1 MATLNNALF
10 RRPGATLQT
19 VAEQLLGALD
29 DAGYVEHGF
38 FCVPGGFAL
47 ATRLERIREDKR
59 PFPGDARWN
68 TGPNSLLS
76 LRDGFSL
83 SRIIDGLINADPGR
97 YRMILFYVTHR
108 RVTPTNQPAPGS
120 LGGLPGLGSDELPG
134 NFEDYPYTNVYRVRA
149 LVYEVARPSVAA
161 PPGFV
166 PQTVPARI
174 HLQRAG
180 LLQRLRP

>member
-10 RRPGATLQT
+10 RQPGATLQT
-19 VAEQLLGALD
+19 VSEDLLAALD
-29 DAGYVEHGF
+29 EAGYVEHGF

-68 TGPNSLLS
+68 TGPNPLLS

-83 SRIIDGLINADPGR
+83 SKIIDGLINADPGR
-97 YRMILFYVTHR
+97 YRMILFYVTD
-108 RVTPTNQPAPGS
+108 RVVRPTNQPAPS
-120 LGGLPGLGSDELPG
+120 DLGNLPGRGSDELPG
-134 NFEDYPYTNVYRVRA
+134 NFEDYPYTDAYRVRA
-149 LVYEVARPSVAA
+149 LVYEFARPSVAA

-174 HLQRAG
+174 HLRRAG
-180 LLQRLRP
+180 LTMLQP